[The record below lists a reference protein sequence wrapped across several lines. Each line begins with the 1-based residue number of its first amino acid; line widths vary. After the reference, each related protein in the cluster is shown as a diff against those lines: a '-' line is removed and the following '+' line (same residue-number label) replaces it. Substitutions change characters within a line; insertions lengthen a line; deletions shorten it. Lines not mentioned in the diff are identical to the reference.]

1 MALHLPVLAAEA
13 TATNKPRLTR
23 TLSFRLMVIF
33 TTLLVVVSLALTM
46 LSATVLSNF
55 LLRNLDEDL
64 ISSGRIVAIDYLREQ
79 VFPTPGRDASADA
92 FSLSD
97 YYVYIDLDANWEE
110 IIANDNR
117 TLPNRGPEDSGGT
130 GTLNPAEPSGTRPL
144 KGIIEDADKA
154 LAPQAVGTAEPVA
167 NSEMQG
173 IADVLD
179 DEESGPLDVL
189 EDSASAQDVTE
200 EDDGARTLMI
210 HDIRADLA
218 KAFGAPANI
227 DRLET
232 TIGAQPATVAGTK
245 GEDWRAIVLPIET
258 PESHQIIGHVL
269 IATPLAPR
277 MNIISRI
284 TWVMMTIT
292 AGALLVGAIAIFV
305 LVRRS
310 MRPLERI
317 ERTTHAIAE
326 GDLSQRV
333 PPGPEGSEVGMLSDS
348 INVMLAQIEH
358 SFEVKSQSEAKMRR
372 FVSDASHE
380 LRTPL
385 ATVRGYAELYRLG
398 GVPEDKLPQTM
409 SRVESEA
416 VRMAGLVEDLLQLAR
431 LDEGRPLE
439 LSEVSLVD
447 IAEDAIADL
456 DVRGDGR
463 QGRVVGIDGVVPD
476 ELTVIADENKV
487 VQVVA
492 NLLTNVLTHTPAG
505 SPVEIALGSSA
516 DASHAFIEIRDHGP
530 GVPAEQ
536 RERIFERFY
545 RTDSS
550 RSRASGGSGLG
561 LSIVSSIMEAHGGTA
576 TALETDGG
584 GLTVRLAFPVD
595 GPSTEQKRPA

>member
-1 MALHLPVLAAEA
+1 MAFHLPALAGRA
-13 TATNKPRLTR
+13 TATKKPQLTR
-23 TLSFRLMVIF
+23 TLSFRLMAIF
-33 TTLLVVVSLALTM
+33 TTLLIVVSLVLTT
-46 LSATVLSNF
+46 LSATVLNRF

-79 VFPTPGRDASADA
+79 VFPTPGRDASTDA

-97 YYVYIDLDANWEE
+97 YYVYIDLDANWEQ
-110 IIANDNR
+110 IIATDGR
-117 TLPNRGPEDSGGT
+117 RGPFAGPGDNGGASS
-130 GTLNPAEPSGTRPL
+130 LDPAGQSGTRPL
-144 KGIIEDADKA
+144 RNIIRDADRA
-154 LAPQAVGTAEPVA
+154 LAPESFEPETGMLEDVEEIVG
-167 NSEMQG
+167 
-173 IADVLD
+173 
-179 DEESGPLDVL
+179 VL
-189 EDSASAQDVTE
+189 EDEKQNPLDALEDSVTSQDVID
-200 EDDGARTLMI
+200 EDNNARTLMI

-218 KAFGAPANI
+218 ATYGAPANI
-227 DRLET
+227 NELET
-232 TIGAQPATVAGTK
+232 RIGAKPETVAGTK
-245 GEDWRAIVLPIET
+245 GEAWRAIVLPVET
-258 PESHQIIGHVL
+258 PESHSTIGHVL

-277 MNIISRI
+277 MDIVSRI
-284 TWVMMTIT
+284 TWVMMGIT
-292 AGALLVGAIAIFV
+292 AGALVVGAIAIFV

-310 MRPLERI
+310 MRPLQRI
-317 ERTTHAIAE
+317 ERSTHAIAE

-348 INVMLAQIEH
+348 INVMLAQIER
-358 SFEVKSQSEAKMRR
+358 SFEVKTESEAKMRQ

-398 GVPEDKLPQTM
+398 GVPEDKMPQTM

-416 VRMAGLVEDLLQLAR
+416 VRMGGLVEDLLQLAR
-431 LDEGRPLE
+431 LDEGRPLD
-439 LSEVSLVD
+439 LSTVSLVD
-447 IAEDAIADL
+447 VAENAIADL

-463 QGRVVGIDGVVPD
+463 QGRVVGIDGTVPD
-476 ELTVIADENKV
+476 ELAVVADENKV

-505 SPVEIALGSSA
+505 TPVEIALGSSA
-516 DASHAFIEIRDHGP
+516 DASQAFIEIRDHGP

-584 GLTVRLAFPVD
+584 GLTVRLAFPVG
-595 GPSTEQKRPA
+595 GPHPERKQPA